1 MLEISFLHARIP
13 FMAENIS
20 ANIDQFLLTIESRG
34 RSKNTVT
41 NYRVDLEQ
49 YREYLLKQGISD
61 VSQIDSD
68 SVRIY
73 LSNIIGFG
81 IAKTSAARK
90 LSAVRGFIRWLSS
103 RELLDYG
110 AIAGLKGPKLPTS
123 LPRALSY
130 EDTERLLVEGPEQ
143 GKHYH
148 RDRLILELL
157 YGSGLRVS
165 ELIDLNWESIETD
178 QRMIR
183 VAGKGSKE
191 RLVPFGPGVKK
202 LLEDWQLLSKQ
213 GGSGPLFI
221 SEKGAERLTVRTVH
235 RLVQRS
241 ALRVGLYGVSP
252 HTLRHCFATHLL
264 ERGAPLRVVREL
276 LGHESI
282 AATQRYLSITA
293 EQMKRSYI
301 EHHPRALGQD
311 Q

>member
-1 MLEISFLHARIP
+1 
-13 FMAENIS
+13 MAENIS
-20 ANIDQFLLTIESRG
+20 TNIEQFLSFLDSRG

-49 YREYLLKQGISD
+49 FREYLLRQGILD
-61 VSQIDSD
+61 VSGIDSQ
-68 SVRIY
+68 SVRVY

-81 IAKTSAARK
+81 IAKSSAARK

-103 RELLDYG
+103 RNMLDYG
-110 AIAGLKGPKLPTS
+110 VAAGLKGPKLPSS
-123 LPRALSY
+123 LPRALSF
-130 EDTERLLVEGPEQ
+130 EDTEKLLIEGPEN

-165 ELIDLNWESIETD
+165 ELIDLNWENIEID

-183 VAGKGSKE
+183 VFGKGSKE

-202 LLEDWQLLSKQ
+202 LLEDWRILSKNGT
-213 GGSGPLFI
+213 GGPVFE

-235 RLVQRS
+235 RLLQRA
-241 ALRVGLYGVSP
+241 ALRVGIYGVSP

-264 ERGAPLRVVREL
+264 ERGAPLRVVQEL

-293 EQMKRSYI
+293 EQMKRSYM
-301 EHHPRALGQD
+301 EYHPRSHE
-311 Q
+311 

>member
-1 MLEISFLHARIP
+1 
-13 FMAENIS
+13 MAENIS
-20 ANIDQFLLTIESRG
+20 ANVDQFLAFMESRG
-34 RSKNTVT
+34 RSKNTVI

-49 YREYLLKQGISD
+49 FREYLLRQDISD
-61 VSQIDSD
+61 VSGIDSQ
-68 SVRIY
+68 SVRVY

-81 IAKTSAARK
+81 IAKSSAARK

-103 RELLDYG
+103 REILECG
-110 AIAGLKGPKLPTS
+110 VAAGLKGPKLPSS
-123 LPRALSY
+123 LPRALSF
-130 EDTERLLVEGPEQ
+130 EETEKLLVEGPEK

-165 ELIDLNWESIETD
+165 ELIDLNWENIETD

-183 VAGKGSKE
+183 VLGKGSKE
-191 RLVPFGPGVKK
+191 RLVPFGPSVKK
-202 LLEDWQLLSKQ
+202 LLEDWSLLSKE
-213 GGSGPLFI
+213 GTVGPLFV

-235 RLVQRS
+235 RLVQRA
-241 ALRVGLYGVSP
+241 ALRVGIYGVSP

-264 ERGAPLRVVREL
+264 ERGAPLRVVQEL

-293 EQMKRSYI
+293 EQMKRSYM
-301 EHHPRALGQD
+301 EHHPRAHE
-311 Q
+311 

>member
-1 MLEISFLHARIP
+1 LLFL
-13 FMAENIS
+13 
-20 ANIDQFLLTIESRG
+20 ESRG

-49 YREYLLKQGISD
+49 FREYLLRQGISD
-61 VSQIDSD
+61 VSGIDSQ
-68 SVRIY
+68 SVRVY

-81 IAKTSAARK
+81 IAKSSAARK

-103 RELLDYG
+103 REVLDYG
-110 AIAGLKGPKLPTS
+110 VAAGLKGPKLPSS
-123 LPRALSY
+123 LPRALSF
-130 EDTERLLVEGPEQ
+130 EETEKLLTEGPEN
-143 GKHYH
+143 GKHYQ

-165 ELIDLNWESIETD
+165 ELIDLNWENIETD

-183 VAGKGSKE
+183 VFGKGSKE

-202 LLEDWQLLSKQ
+202 LLEDWKLLSKE
-213 GGSGPLFI
+213 GTKGPLFL

-235 RLVQRS
+235 RLVQRA
-241 ALRVGLYGVSP
+241 ALRVGIYGVSP

-264 ERGAPLRVVREL
+264 ERGAPLRVVQEL

-293 EQMKRSYI
+293 EQMKRSYM
-301 EHHPRALGQD
+301 EYHPRAHE
-311 Q
+311 

>member
-1 MLEISFLHARIP
+1 
-13 FMAENIS
+13 MAENIS
-20 ANIDQFLLTIESRG
+20 ENVDQFLAFMESRG
-34 RSKNTVT
+34 RSKNTVI

-49 YREYLLKQGISD
+49 FREYLLRQDISD
-61 VSQIDSD
+61 VSGIDSQ
-68 SVRIY
+68 SVRVY

-81 IAKTSAARK
+81 IAKSSAARK

-103 RELLDYG
+103 RNMLDYG
-110 AIAGLKGPKLPTS
+110 VAAGLKGPKLPSS
-123 LPRALSY
+123 LPRALSF
-130 EDTERLLVEGPEQ
+130 EDTEKLLIEGPEN

-165 ELIDLNWESIETD
+165 ELIDLNWENIEID
-178 QRMIR
+178 QRMIS
-183 VAGKGSKE
+183 VFGKGSKE

-202 LLEDWQLLSKQ
+202 LLEDWRILSKNGT
-213 GGSGPLFI
+213 GGPVFE

-241 ALRVGLYGVSP
+241 AQRVGIYGVSP

-264 ERGAPLRVVREL
+264 ERRAPLRVAQEL

-282 AATQRYLSITA
+282 AATQRYLSITS
-293 EQMKRSYI
+293 EQMKRSYM
-301 EHHPRALGQD
+301 EYHPRSHE
-311 Q
+311 

>member
-1 MLEISFLHARIP
+1 
-13 FMAENIS
+13 MAEKISTNIE
-20 ANIDQFLLTIESRG
+20 QFLLFLESRG

-49 YREYLLKQGISD
+49 FREYLLRQGILD
-61 VSQIDSD
+61 VSGIDSQ
-68 SVRIY
+68 SVRVY

-81 IAKTSAARK
+81 IAKSSAARK

-103 RELLDYG
+103 REVLDYG
-110 AIAGLKGPKLPTS
+110 VAAGLKGPKLPSS
-123 LPRALSY
+123 LPRALSF
-130 EDTERLLVEGPEQ
+130 EETEKLLTEGPEN
-143 GKHYH
+143 GKHYQ

-165 ELIDLNWESIETD
+165 ELIDLNWENIETD

-183 VAGKGSKE
+183 VFGKGSKE

-202 LLEDWQLLSKQ
+202 LLEDWKLLSKE
-213 GGSGPLFI
+213 GTKGPLFL

-235 RLVQRS
+235 RLVQRA
-241 ALRVGLYGVSP
+241 ALRVGIYGVSP

-264 ERGAPLRVVREL
+264 ERGAPLRVVQEL

-293 EQMKRSYI
+293 EQMKRSYM
-301 EHHPRALGQD
+301 EYHPRAHE
-311 Q
+311 

>member
-1 MLEISFLHARIP
+1 
-13 FMAENIS
+13 MAENIS
-20 ANIDQFLLTIESRG
+20 ENVDQFLAFMESRG
-34 RSKNTVT
+34 RSKNTVI

-49 YREYLLKQGISD
+49 FREYLLRQDISD
-61 VSQIDSD
+61 VSGIDSQ
-68 SVRIY
+68 SVRVY

-103 RELLDYG
+103 REILEYG
-110 AIAGLKGPKLPTS
+110 VAAGLKGPKLPSS

-130 EDTERLLVEGPEQ
+130 EETEKLLVEGPEN
-143 GKHYH
+143 GKHYQ

-165 ELIDLNWESIETD
+165 ELIDLNWENIETD

-183 VAGKGSKE
+183 VLGKGSKE
-191 RLVPFGPGVKK
+191 RLVPFGLSVKE
-202 LLEDWQLLSKQ
+202 LLEDWSLLSKE
-213 GGSGPLFI
+213 GTKGPLFV

-235 RLVQRS
+235 RLVQRA
-241 ALRVGLYGVSP
+241 ALRVGIYGVSP

-264 ERGAPLRVVREL
+264 ERGAPLRVVQEL

-293 EQMKRSYI
+293 EQMKRSYM
-301 EHHPRALGQD
+301 EHHPRAHE
-311 Q
+311 

>member
-1 MLEISFLHARIP
+1 MT
-13 FMAENIS
+13 ENIS
-20 ANIDQFLLTIESRG
+20 ASIEQYLSSIESRG

-49 YREYLLKQGISD
+49 FREYLLRQGIRE
-61 VSQIDSD
+61 VSAIDSQ
-68 SVRIY
+68 SVRVY

-90 LSAVRGFIRWLSS
+90 LSAVRGFIRWLSA
-103 RELLDYG
+103 RGVLG
-110 AIAGLKGPKLPTS
+110 NGTAAGLKGPKLPSS

-130 EDTERLLVEGPEQ
+130 EETEKLLSEGPEH
-143 GKHYH
+143 GKHYQ
-148 RDRLILELL
+148 RDRLILEML

-165 ELIDLNWESIETD
+165 ELIDLNWENIEID
-178 QRMIR
+178 QRIIR
-183 VAGKGSKE
+183 VLGKGSKE
-191 RLVPFGPGVKK
+191 RLVPFGSGVKK
-202 LLEDWQLLSKQ
+202 LLEDWKLLSRK
-213 GGSGPLFI
+213 GNRGPVFI

-241 ALRVGLYGVSP
+241 AIRVGIFGVSP

-264 ERGAPLRVVREL
+264 ERGAPLKVVQEL

-293 EQMKRSYI
+293 EQMKRSYM
-301 EHHPRALGQD
+301 EHHPRAHE
-311 Q
+311 

>member
-1 MLEISFLHARIP
+1 LLEISTLHARIP

-20 ANIDQFLLTIESRG
+20 TNIEQFLLFLESRG

-49 YREYLLKQGISD
+49 FREYLLRQGISD
-61 VSQIDSD
+61 VSGIDSQ
-68 SVRIY
+68 SVRVY

-81 IAKTSAARK
+81 IAKSSAARK

-103 RELLDYG
+103 REVLDYG
-110 AIAGLKGPKLPTS
+110 VAAGLKGPKLPSS
-123 LPRALSY
+123 LPRALSF
-130 EDTERLLVEGPEQ
+130 EETEKLLTEGPEN
-143 GKHYH
+143 GKHYQ

-165 ELIDLNWESIETD
+165 ELIDLNWENIETD

-183 VAGKGSKE
+183 VFGKGSKE

-202 LLEDWQLLSKQ
+202 LLEDWKLLSKE
-213 GGSGPLFI
+213 GTKGPLFL

-235 RLVQRS
+235 RLVQRA
-241 ALRVGLYGVSP
+241 ALRVGIYGVSP

-264 ERGAPLRVVREL
+264 ERGAPLRVVQEL

-293 EQMKRSYI
+293 EQMKRSYM
-301 EHHPRALGQD
+301 EYHPRAHE
-311 Q
+311 

>member
-1 MLEISFLHARIP
+1 MLEISTLHARIP

-20 ANIDQFLLTIESRG
+20 TNIEQFLLFLESRG

-49 YREYLLKQGISD
+49 FREYLLRQGILD
-61 VSQIDSD
+61 VSGIDSQ
-68 SVRIY
+68 SVRVY

-81 IAKTSAARK
+81 IAKSSAARK

-103 RELLDYG
+103 REVLDYG
-110 AIAGLKGPKLPTS
+110 VAAGLKGPKLPSS
-123 LPRALSY
+123 LPRALSF
-130 EDTERLLVEGPEQ
+130 EETEKLLTEGPEN
-143 GKHYH
+143 GKHYQ

-165 ELIDLNWESIETD
+165 ELIDLNWENIETD

-183 VAGKGSKE
+183 VFGKGSKE

-202 LLEDWQLLSKQ
+202 LLEDWKLLSKE
-213 GGSGPLFI
+213 GTKGPLFL

-241 ALRVGLYGVSP
+241 AQRVGIYGVSP

-264 ERGAPLRVVREL
+264 ERGAPLRVVQEL

-293 EQMKRSYI
+293 EQMKRSYM
-301 EHHPRALGQD
+301 EYHPRAHE
-311 Q
+311 

>member
-1 MLEISFLHARIP
+1 
-13 FMAENIS
+13 MAENIS
-20 ANIDQFLLTIESRG
+20 ENVDQFLAFMESRG
-34 RSKNTVT
+34 RSKNTVI

-49 YREYLLKQGISD
+49 FREYLLRQDISD
-61 VSQIDSD
+61 VSGIDSQ

-81 IAKTSAARK
+81 IAKSSAARK
-90 LSAVRGFIRWLSS
+90 LSAVRGFISWLSS
-103 RELLDYG
+103 REILEYG
-110 AIAGLKGPKLPTS
+110 VAAGLKGPKLPSS

-130 EDTERLLVEGPEQ
+130 EETEKLLVEGPEN
-143 GKHYH
+143 GKHYQ

-165 ELIDLNWESIETD
+165 ELIDLNWENIETD

-183 VAGKGSKE
+183 VLGKGSKE
-191 RLVPFGPGVKK
+191 RLVPFGPSVKE
-202 LLEDWQLLSKQ
+202 LLEDWSLLSKE
-213 GGSGPLFI
+213 GTKGPLFI

-235 RLVQRS
+235 RLVQRA
-241 ALRVGLYGVSP
+241 ALRVGIYGVSP

-264 ERGAPLRVVREL
+264 ERGAPLRVVQEL

-293 EQMKRSYI
+293 EQMKRSYM
-301 EHHPRALGQD
+301 EYHPRAHE
-311 Q
+311 

>member
-1 MLEISFLHARIP
+1 
-13 FMAENIS
+13 MAENIS
-20 ANIDQFLLTIESRG
+20 TNIEQFLLFLESRG

-49 YREYLLKQGISD
+49 FREYLLRQGISD
-61 VSQIDSD
+61 VSGIDSQ
-68 SVRIY
+68 SVRVY

-81 IAKTSAARK
+81 IAKSSAARK

-103 RELLDYG
+103 REVLDYG
-110 AIAGLKGPKLPTS
+110 VAAGLKGPKLPSS
-123 LPRALSY
+123 LPRALSF
-130 EDTERLLVEGPEQ
+130 EETEKLLTEGPEN
-143 GKHYH
+143 GKHYQ

-165 ELIDLNWESIETD
+165 ELIDLNWENIETD

-183 VAGKGSKE
+183 VFGKGSKE
-191 RLVPFGPGVKK
+191 RLVPFGPGAKK
-202 LLEDWQLLSKQ
+202 LLEDWKLLSKE
-213 GGSGPLFI
+213 GTKGPLFL

-235 RLVQRS
+235 RLVQRA
-241 ALRVGLYGVSP
+241 ALRVGIYGVSP

-264 ERGAPLRVVREL
+264 ERGAPLRVVQEL

-293 EQMKRSYI
+293 EQMKRSYM
-301 EHHPRALGQD
+301 EYHPRAHE
-311 Q
+311 

>member
-1 MLEISFLHARIP
+1 
-13 FMAENIS
+13 MAENIS
-20 ANIDQFLLTIESRG
+20 TNIEQFLLFLESRG

-49 YREYLLKQGISD
+49 FREYLLRQGISD
-61 VSQIDSD
+61 VSGIDSQ
-68 SVRIY
+68 SVRVY

-81 IAKTSAARK
+81 IAKSSAARK

-103 RELLDYG
+103 REVLDYG
-110 AIAGLKGPKLPTS
+110 VAAGLKGPKLPSS
-123 LPRALSY
+123 LPRALSF
-130 EDTERLLVEGPEQ
+130 EETEKLLTEGPEN
-143 GKHYH
+143 GKHYQ

-165 ELIDLNWESIETD
+165 ELIDLNWENIETD

-183 VAGKGSKE
+183 VFGKGSKE

-202 LLEDWQLLSKQ
+202 LLEDWKLLSKE
-213 GGSGPLFI
+213 GTKGPLFL

-235 RLVQRS
+235 RLVQRA
-241 ALRVGLYGVSP
+241 ALRVGIYGVSP

-264 ERGAPLRVVREL
+264 ERGAPLRVVQEL

-293 EQMKRSYI
+293 EQMKRSYM
-301 EHHPRALGQD
+301 EYHPRAHE
-311 Q
+311 

>member
-1 MLEISFLHARIP
+1 
-13 FMAENIS
+13 MAENIS
-20 ANIDQFLLTIESRG
+20 TNIEQFLLFLESRG

-49 YREYLLKQGISD
+49 FREYLLRQSISD
-61 VSQIDSD
+61 VSGIDSQ
-68 SVRIY
+68 SVRVY

-81 IAKTSAARK
+81 IAKSSAARK

-103 RELLDYG
+103 REVLDYG
-110 AIAGLKGPKLPTS
+110 VAAGLKGPKLPSS
-123 LPRALSY
+123 LPRALSF
-130 EDTERLLVEGPEQ
+130 EETEKLLTEGPEN
-143 GKHYH
+143 GKHYQ

-165 ELIDLNWESIETD
+165 ELIDLNWENIETD

-183 VAGKGSKE
+183 VFGKGSKE

-202 LLEDWQLLSKQ
+202 LLEDWKLLSKE
-213 GGSGPLFI
+213 GTKGPLFL

-235 RLVQRS
+235 RLVQRA
-241 ALRVGLYGVSP
+241 ALRVGIYGVSP

-264 ERGAPLRVVREL
+264 ERGAPLRVVQEL

-293 EQMKRSYI
+293 EQMKRSYM
-301 EHHPRALGQD
+301 EYHPRAHE
-311 Q
+311 

>member
-1 MLEISFLHARIP
+1 
-13 FMAENIS
+13 MAENIS
-20 ANIDQFLLTIESRG
+20 TNIEQFLLFLESRG

-49 YREYLLKQGISD
+49 FREYLLRQGILD
-61 VSQIDSD
+61 VSGIDSQ
-68 SVRIY
+68 SVRVY

-81 IAKTSAARK
+81 IAKSSAARK

-103 RELLDYG
+103 REILDYG
-110 AIAGLKGPKLPTS
+110 VAAGLKGPKLPSS
-123 LPRALSY
+123 LPRALSF
-130 EDTERLLVEGPEQ
+130 EETEKLLTEGPEN
-143 GKHYH
+143 GKHYQ

-165 ELIDLNWESIETD
+165 ELIDLNWENIETD

-183 VAGKGSKE
+183 VFGKGSKE

-202 LLEDWQLLSKQ
+202 LLEDWKLLSKE
-213 GGSGPLFI
+213 GTKGPLFL

-235 RLVQRS
+235 RLVQRA
-241 ALRVGLYGVSP
+241 ALRVGIYGVSP

-264 ERGAPLRVVREL
+264 ERGAPLRVVQEL

-293 EQMKRSYI
+293 EQMKRSYM
-301 EHHPRALGQD
+301 EYHPRAHE
-311 Q
+311 

>member
-1 MLEISFLHARIP
+1 
-13 FMAENIS
+13 
-20 ANIDQFLLTIESRG
+20 
-34 RSKNTVT
+34 

-49 YREYLLKQGISD
+49 FREYLLRQGISD
-61 VSQIDSD
+61 VSGIDSQ
-68 SVRIY
+68 SVRVY

-81 IAKTSAARK
+81 IAKSSAARK

-103 RELLDYG
+103 REVLDYG
-110 AIAGLKGPKLPTS
+110 VAAGLKGPKLPSS
-123 LPRALSY
+123 LPRALSF
-130 EDTERLLVEGPEQ
+130 EETEKLLTEGPEN
-143 GKHYH
+143 GKHYQ

-165 ELIDLNWESIETD
+165 ELIDLNWENIETD

-183 VAGKGSKE
+183 VFGKGSKE

-202 LLEDWQLLSKQ
+202 LLEDWKLLSKE
-213 GGSGPLFI
+213 GTKGPLFL

-235 RLVQRS
+235 RLVQRA
-241 ALRVGLYGVSP
+241 ALRVGIYGVSP

-264 ERGAPLRVVREL
+264 ERGAPLRVVQEL

-293 EQMKRSYI
+293 EQMKRSYM
-301 EHHPRALGQD
+301 EYHPRAHE
-311 Q
+311 

>member
-1 MLEISFLHARIP
+1 MLEISTLHARIP

-20 ANIDQFLLTIESRG
+20 TNIEQFLLFLESRG

-49 YREYLLKQGISD
+49 FREYLLRQGILD
-61 VSQIDSD
+61 VSGIDSL
-68 SVRIY
+68 SVRVF

-81 IAKTSAARK
+81 IAISSAARK

-103 RELLDYG
+103 REVLDYG
-110 AIAGLKGPKLPTS
+110 VAAGLKGPKLPSS
-123 LPRALSY
+123 LPRALSF
-130 EDTERLLVEGPEQ
+130 EETEKLLTEGPEN
-143 GKHYH
+143 GKHYQ

-165 ELIDLNWESIETD
+165 ELIDLNWENIETD

-183 VAGKGSKE
+183 VFGKGSKE

-202 LLEDWQLLSKQ
+202 LLEDWKLLSKE
-213 GGSGPLFI
+213 GTKGPLFL

-235 RLVQRS
+235 RLVQRA
-241 ALRVGLYGVSP
+241 ALRVGIYGVSP

-264 ERGAPLRVVREL
+264 ERGAPLRVVQEL

-293 EQMKRSYI
+293 EQMKRSYM
-301 EHHPRALGQD
+301 EYHPRAHE
-311 Q
+311 

>member
-1 MLEISFLHARIP
+1 
-13 FMAENIS
+13 MAENIS
-20 ANIDQFLLTIESRG
+20 ENVDQFLAFMESRG
-34 RSKNTVT
+34 RSKNTVI

-49 YREYLLKQGISD
+49 FREYLLRQDISD
-61 VSQIDSD
+61 VSGIDSQ
-68 SVRIY
+68 SVRVY

-81 IAKTSAARK
+81 IAKSSAARK

-103 RELLDYG
+103 REVLDYG
-110 AIAGLKGPKLPTS
+110 VAAGLKGPKLPSS

-130 EDTERLLVEGPEQ
+130 EETEKLLVEGPEN
-143 GKHYH
+143 GKHYQ

-165 ELIDLNWESIETD
+165 ELIDLNWENIETD

-183 VAGKGSKE
+183 VLGKGSKE
-191 RLVPFGPGVKK
+191 RLVPFGPSVKE
-202 LLEDWQLLSKQ
+202 LLEDWSLLSKE
-213 GGSGPLFI
+213 GTKGPLFI

-235 RLVQRS
+235 RLVQRA
-241 ALRVGLYGVSP
+241 ALRVGIYGVSP

-264 ERGAPLRVVREL
+264 ERGAPLRVVQEL

-293 EQMKRSYI
+293 EQMKRSYM
-301 EHHPRALGQD
+301 EHHPRAHE
-311 Q
+311 

>member
-1 MLEISFLHARIP
+1 
-13 FMAENIS
+13 MAENIS
-20 ANIDQFLLTIESRG
+20 ENVDQFLAFMESRG
-34 RSKNTVT
+34 RSKNTVI

-49 YREYLLKQGISD
+49 FREYLLRQDISD
-61 VSQIDSD
+61 VSGIDSQ
-68 SVRIY
+68 SVRVY

-103 RELLDYG
+103 REILEYG
-110 AIAGLKGPKLPTS
+110 VAAGLKGPKLPSS

-130 EDTERLLVEGPEQ
+130 EETEKLLVEGPEN
-143 GKHYH
+143 GKHYQ

-165 ELIDLNWESIETD
+165 ELIDLNWENIETD

-183 VAGKGSKE
+183 VLGKGSKE
-191 RLVPFGPGVKK
+191 RLVPFGLSVKE
-202 LLEDWQLLSKQ
+202 LLEDWSLLSKE
-213 GGSGPLFI
+213 GTKGPLFV

-235 RLVQRS
+235 RLVQRA
-241 ALRVGLYGVSP
+241 ALRVGIYGVSP

-264 ERGAPLRVVREL
+264 ERGAPLRVVQEL

-282 AATQRYLSITA
+282 AATQRYLSITS
-293 EQMKRSYI
+293 EQMKRSYM
-301 EHHPRALGQD
+301 EYHPRSHE
-311 Q
+311 

>member
-1 MLEISFLHARIP
+1 MLEISTLHARIP

-20 ANIDQFLLTIESRG
+20 TNIEQFLLFLESRG
-34 RSKNTVT
+34 RSKNTVI

-49 YREYLLKQGISD
+49 FREYLLRQGISD
-61 VSQIDSD
+61 VSGIDSQ
-68 SVRIY
+68 SVRVY

-81 IAKTSAARK
+81 IAKSSAARK

-103 RELLDYG
+103 REVLDYG
-110 AIAGLKGPKLPTS
+110 VAAGLKGPKLPSS
-123 LPRALSY
+123 LPRALSF
-130 EDTERLLVEGPEQ
+130 EETEKLLTEGPEN
-143 GKHYH
+143 GKHYQ

-165 ELIDLNWESIETD
+165 ELIDLNWENIETD

-183 VAGKGSKE
+183 VFGKGSKE

-202 LLEDWQLLSKQ
+202 LLEDWKLLSKE
-213 GGSGPLFI
+213 GTKGPLFL

-235 RLVQRS
+235 RLVQRA
-241 ALRVGLYGVSP
+241 ALRVGIYGVSP

-264 ERGAPLRVVREL
+264 ERGAPLRVVQEL

-293 EQMKRSYI
+293 EQMKRSYM
-301 EHHPRALGQD
+301 EYHPRAHE
-311 Q
+311 